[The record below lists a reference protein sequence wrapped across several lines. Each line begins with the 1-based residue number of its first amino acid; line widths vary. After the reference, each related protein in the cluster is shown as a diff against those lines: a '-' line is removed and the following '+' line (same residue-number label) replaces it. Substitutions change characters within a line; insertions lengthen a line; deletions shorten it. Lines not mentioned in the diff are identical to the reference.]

1 MDDVRATL
9 PRTAYYKSD
18 VAGSLNYIEVTSMA
32 RIATPVK
39 NVPFFLKKITP
50 KFVCDAMNQS
60 EPSDKQI
67 HLLQMQRPVEP
78 RHLYDLYGVI
88 RVATIKQDKT
98 GEKPDS
104 VRFSG
109 KLKAYTSADENGE
122 QYIFESGQT
131 FIPVLDSYLYSALK
145 SAQEVEPGAY
155 LEVALSIGMKTAD
168 PGKPSMTGYEWEVQ
182 KLITQQPTADDPIER
197 LRLEAKNQQLALAA
211 PQKTDVPT
219 AGATSESA
227 GTLAGGTPSSDT
239 KSNGSSATENSSAA
253 ASDPTPSPKHGKGRH
268 AST

>member
-1 MDDVRATL
+1 
-9 PRTAYYKSD
+9 
-18 VAGSLNYIEVTSMA
+18 MA

-60 EPSDKQI
+60 EPADKQI

-88 RVATIKQDKT
+88 RVATIKPDKT
-98 GEKPDS
+98 GEKADS

-182 KLITQQPTADDPIER
+182 KLISQAPTADDPIER

-211 PQKTDVPT
+211 PQKTDAPT

-227 GTLAGGTPSSDT
+227 GISSDT

-253 ASDPTPSPKHGKGRH
+253 VSEGAPAPKHGKGRH
-268 AST
+268 ASA